1 MGVEDTNA
9 NAVAGAVNAPA
20 LPQSGAVE
28 DDFPTV
34 VVDELQALRQSD
46 ALKEARIADLSRQV
60 RRLESSL
67 GSGDIGPVPGV
78 RQATHP
84 DDGAE
89 DYDDGEN
96 PPPTPPRNATPPS
109 DAVVAAQARVITDCL
124 QSEFPVILES
134 AENQQLAMAIHNEFK
149 ELGVITDS
157 TDIIEATKIVGRA
170 TMKALEQRKGQA
182 DREARLTKFR
192 RSPEGAKPTG
202 GNGLADAIGGNQPPQ
217 GGFRD
222 NVERFPS

>member
-1 MGVEDTNA
+1 MGAEDTNV
-9 NAVAGAVNAPA
+9 NATPGAANAPA

-34 VVDELQALRQSD
+34 VVDELQSIHRTN
-46 ALKEARIADLSRQV
+46 ALKEAEIADLKRQV

-67 GSGDIGPVPGV
+67 GSGDIGPVPGA
-78 RQATHP
+78 RQAAHP
-84 DDGAE
+84 DDGAD

-96 PPPTPPRNATPPS
+96 PPPTPPRNAAPPN

-124 QSEFPVILES
+124 QSEFPAILES
-134 AENQQLAMAIHNEFK
+134 PENQQLALAIHNEFK

-170 TMKALEQRKGQA
+170 TMKALEQRKGQV

-192 RSPEGAKPTG
+192 RSPDGAKPTG
-202 GNGLADAIGGNQPPQ
+202 GNGTAEPTPAPT
-217 GGFRD
+217 GGFVD
-222 NVERFPS
+222 NVIRFPT